1 VRILVVGG
9 TKFIGPYVVRQL
21 AALDHI
27 VTVYHRGHTEDEFP
41 PGVRH
46 VHHAAASMPVV
57 AFADELL
64 HPDPDVVIHMVP
76 LGERD
81 ARAAVDAFRGRA
93 RRLVAV
99 SSGDVYRAY
108 GRFTGI
114 EPGPVETDP
123 LVESS
128 PLRTVLYPYRK
139 QAASADDWLYS
150 YEKILV
156 ERVVLGDTNIEGVV
170 LRLPKVY
177 GPGGNADLATVRGFR
192 HQPQWRWTHGYVENV
207 AAAIALAAVHGSPV
221 SRVYNVG
228 EEYTPTVSER
238 LRYLPDLEVTTPLSA
253 EGANFAQNIVY
264 DTMRIRREL
273 GYSEPVP
280 YDEAM
285 RRTAASLTR
294 PEARPADRRA
304 TRAARENNWRSS

>member
-21 AALDHI
+21 AASGHT
-27 VTVYHRGHTEDEFP
+27 VTVYHRGHTEADLP
-41 PGVRH
+41 PDVRH
-46 VHHAAASMPVV
+46 VHDAAASMPVV
-57 AFADELL
+57 TFPDEVL
-64 HPDPDVVIHMVP
+64 HPDPDVVIHMVAV
-76 LGERD
+76 GERD

-93 RRLVAV
+93 RRLVPV

-114 EPGPVETDP
+114 EPGPVEANP

-139 QAASADDWLYS
+139 QATSIDDWLYS

-156 ERVVLGDTNIEGVV
+156 ERAVLGETNIEGVV

-192 HQPQWRWTHGYVENV
+192 DRPQWRWTHGYVENV
-207 AAAIALAAVHGSPV
+207 AAAIALAAVHDLPA

-238 LRYLPDLEVTTPLSA
+238 LQDLPELEAATPPGA
-253 EGANFAQNIVY
+253 AGANFAQNIVY

-273 GYSEPVP
+273 GYNEPVP
-280 YDEAM
+280 YDEGI
-285 RRTAASLTR
+285 RRTVASVIR

-304 TRAARENNWRSS
+304 TRVAPEKSWRSS